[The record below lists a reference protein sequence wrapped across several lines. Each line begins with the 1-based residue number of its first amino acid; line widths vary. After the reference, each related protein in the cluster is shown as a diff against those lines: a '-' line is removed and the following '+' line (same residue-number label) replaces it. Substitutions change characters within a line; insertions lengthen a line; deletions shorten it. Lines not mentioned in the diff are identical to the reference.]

1 MALGRK
7 TCEDQWHNDYYSL
20 QYVLRTSQMNL
31 KSNRISLFNFQV
43 VSTLQRNLRIL
54 IKEGCLVT

>member
-7 TCEDQWHNDYYSL
+7 TCEDQWHNDYNSL
-20 QYVLRTSQMNL
+20 RYVLRTSQMNL
-31 KSNRISLFNFQV
+31 KSSRFSLFNFQV

-54 IKEGCLVT
+54 VKEGFLVT